1 MANISGHNSGSEAS
15 FARSVT
21 RARKRRLQINLTIG
35 VLTSIKFFLSVARTM
50 GDRCMAIAHRV
61 VSGRLAKLST
71 VDRPG
76 NVAWVSGANA
86 VH

>member
-1 MANISGHNSGSEAS
+1 M
-15 FARSVT
+15 
-21 RARKRRLQINLTIG
+21 K
-35 VLTSIKFFLSVARTM
+35 

-76 NVAWVSGANA
+76 TVAWMSGATA
-86 VH
+86 FR